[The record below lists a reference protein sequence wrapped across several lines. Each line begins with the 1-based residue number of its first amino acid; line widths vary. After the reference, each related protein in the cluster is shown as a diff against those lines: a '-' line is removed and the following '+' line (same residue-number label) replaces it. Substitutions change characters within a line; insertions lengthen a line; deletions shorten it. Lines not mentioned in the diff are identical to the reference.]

1 MRRLVALSA
10 VALALGA
17 CSLAGDITPPPDLA
31 TAQAQGIGLP
41 ATTAPL
47 VVPSRPPDLS
57 AGEPI
62 FSEKCAP
69 CHGATGGGDGPQAGD
84 LPNPPVAFTDPEVA
98 QKGIPEEWFRVVT
111 EGRFDRFMPGFT
123 SLDDGERWD
132 VVGYA
137 LSLGLSQTMVDVGRI
152 VYQENCASCH
162 GDLGRGDGRL
172 PDLTSAEFQSSRSRL
187 AVYGAV
193 TNGVDEMPSY
203 RGTLTDEERWEVA
216 AFVRSLGLPS
226 AAVAGAEATTPL
238 AATPLADETTPTP
251 AEGTPVAAPT
261 SFAALG
267 RVVGSV
273 QNGSTGSP
281 VPRGLEVTLHGF
293 DGDSE
298 ISTQSGTVGAD
309 GSFAFEGLERATG
322 RVYVVTTD
330 YGGVLYASEIGE
342 LPLESDILELPLRL
356 YETTADTD
364 AVRVSRMH
372 LLFDFPAEGVAQ
384 VVELWLLSNLGDR
397 TVYDGDRGA
406 LEVSLPQGASGLAL
420 DGGAIGDRFE
430 LTDGGFRDRRELVP
444 GENTS
449 QLVFSYNLP
458 YDRRLEFDRRAE
470 YPVEAVV
477 AMVPEGGPSVS
488 GDGIQDMGS
497 REVAGASLHTYELG
511 AVPAGSEVTF
521 TLRGRAV
528 AGPSGIA
535 AAGPIGL
542 GAAALALGLVT
553 AGLIWFRP
561 KRRPASSP
569 PAAPGDEALLW
580 AIASLDN
587 EFAAGAI
594 DAEAYHARR
603 GELLR
608 RAQAAAGR
616 D

>member
-1 MRRLVALSA
+1 MRRLVTLAAGAL
-10 VALALGA
+10 VLGA

-41 ATTAPL
+41 ATAGPL

-57 AGEPI
+57 AGELI
-62 FSEKCAP
+62 FTEKCAP

-123 SLDDGERWD
+123 SLNDRERWD

-137 LSLGLSQTMVDVGRI
+137 LSLGLPQQSVDAGRI
-152 VYQENCASCH
+152 VYQENCAGCH

-172 PDLTSAEFQSSRSRL
+172 PDLTSSEFQSSRSRL

-193 TNGVDEMPSY
+193 TNGVGEMPSY
-203 RGTLTDEERWEVA
+203 TDTLTDEERWEVA
-216 AFVRSLGLPS
+216 AFVRSLGLPG
-226 AAVAGAEATTPL
+226 AAVAKPEATTPSP
-238 AATPLADETTPTP
+238 AAALADEITPTP
-251 AEGTPVAAPT
+251 AEGAPVGTPT
-261 SFAALG
+261 SSGAVG
-267 RVVGSV
+267 RVIGSV

-298 ISTQSGTVGAD
+298 ISTQSVTVGPD
-309 GSFAFEGLERATG
+309 GLFAFEGLERATG

-342 LPLESDILELPLRL
+342 LPIESDILELPLRV
-356 YETTADTD
+356 YETTADTG

-372 LLFDFPAEGVAQ
+372 VLFDFPAEGVAQ

-397 TVYDGDRGA
+397 TVYDADRGA
-406 LEVSLPQGASGLAL
+406 LEVSLPEGASGLSL

-458 YDRRLEFDRRAE
+458 YDRRMEFDRRAE

-488 GDGIQDMGS
+488 GDGIQDMGP

-511 AVPAGSEVTF
+511 AVPAGSDVTF
-521 TLRGRAV
+521 TLRGRA
-528 AGPSGIA
+528 GSGASSLTA
-535 AAGPIGL
+535 AEPIGL
-542 GAAALALGLVT
+542 GAAALTLALVT

-561 KRRPASSP
+561 KRRATSSST
-569 PAAPGDEALLW
+569 AAPGDEAILW

-594 DAEAYHARR
+594 DAEAYYARR

-608 RAQAAAGR
+608 RAEEAAER